1 MKKDHLAF
9 LLAGLAFGFLL
20 GFGVFRAWQ
29 NAPGQERGAD
39 ASEASGPRGPMAPTQ
54 VGPTQA
60 GSQTPPEGGG
70 GPMVAE
76 INALKE
82 RLTRDPKDL
91 AALVRLANLHH
102 DVGMWPQAVSYY
114 ERALEI
120 EGDDPDLLTDLGICY
135 RGMQRFDDALAKFER
150 ANAVDS
156 KHWQSLYNI
165 VIVEAFDRRRFDRA
179 QAALRRLE
187 AFDPP
192 PPNLA
197 ELRRRVDQAASGG
210 PGAS

>member
-20 GFGVFRAWQ
+20 GLGVFRVGS
-29 NAPGQERGAD
+29 NAPGQDRTGA
-39 ASEASGPRGPMAPTQ
+39 ASADSAGPRGPMAPTQ
-54 VGPTQA
+54 VGSGAPA
-60 GSQTPPEGGG
+60 GG

-76 INALKE
+76 IQALKE
-82 RLTRDPKDL
+82 RLTRAPQDL
-91 AALVRLANLHH
+91 PALLRLANLHH

-120 EGDDPDLLTDLGICY
+120 DGDDPDLMTDLGICY
-135 RGMQRFDDALAKFER
+135 RGMQRFDDALAMFER
-150 ANAVDS
+150 AQAADA
-156 KHWQSLYNI
+156 KHWQSLYNT
-165 VIVEAFDRRRFDRA
+165 VIVATFDIGRFDRA
-179 QAALRRLE
+179 ETALRQLE
-187 AFDPP
+187 ALDPA

-197 ELRRRVDQAASGG
+197 ELRRRVREAAAAR

>member
-9 LLAGLAFGFLL
+9 LLAGLAFGFLI
-20 GFGVFRAWQ
+20 GFGVFHVRS

-39 ASEASGPRGPMAPTQ
+39 ARAGESGPRGPMAPTQ
-54 VGPTQA
+54 VGSPNPAT
-60 GSQTPPEGGG
+60 GG

-120 EGDDPDLLTDLGICY
+120 EADDPDLLTDLGICY
-135 RGMQRFDDALAKFER
+135 RGMQRFDDALAKIER
-150 ANAVDS
+150 ASAVDS

-165 VIVEAFDRRRFDRA
+165 VIVEAFDLHRFDRA

-187 AFDPP
+187 QFDPP
-192 PPNLA
+192 PPNLT
-197 ELRRRVDQAASGG
+197 ELRRRVDQAAAQG
-210 PGAS
+210 PRAS

>member
-1 MKKDHLAF
+1 VKKDHLVF

-20 GFGVFRAWQ
+20 GFGAFRAWQ
-29 NAPGQERGAD
+29 NAPGQERAGD
-39 ASEASGPRGPMAPTQ
+39 ASGAGPRGPMAPTQ
-54 VGPTQA
+54 VGGQNA
-60 GSQTPPEGGG
+60 GPSGGGG

-82 RLTRDPKDL
+82 RLQRDPKDA

-102 DVGMWPQAVSYY
+102 DVGMWPQAASYY
-114 ERALEI
+114 ERALQI
-120 EGDDPDLLTDLGICY
+120 TADDPDLLTDLGICY
-135 RGMQRFDDALAKFER
+135 RGMQRFEDALAKFER
-150 ANAVDS
+150 ASTVAP

-165 VIVEAFDRRRFDRA
+165 VIVEAFDLRRFDRA
-179 QAALRRLE
+179 EAALTRLE

-197 ELRRRVDQAASGG
+197 ELQRRVDQAKASG
-210 PGAS
+210 S